1 MRKSLF
7 FWLTVV
13 IAASVVA
20 VGFLYFGR
28 KSVTETLADVLP
40 GVDEGVPHALVM
52 APGDQ
57 IQIGGDVPDSLAE
70 EASPSTKPYLNLMEG
85 LLPLAGLSQETAL
98 LATWAE
104 EANRAEMYGVFL
116 FPREEVSLLSSGRL
130 PEPWREVIPEASLER
145 TGEKNRYRL
154 QLVAGAPGMYLE
166 TADRLVLVS
175 LQEGGIARMR
185 NALEDPGAR
194 LDVRWTVETGWPGH
208 LYLDDGGVLAA
219 SASMQGQ
226 DVGDDPVRLEAA
238 WRKTGDDGL
247 LAWGV
252 SGIEG
257 WIPDKI
263 KEGLT
268 GHAWSETFF
277 IPDPLIAAAGFNLPA
292 GIAKMPEI
300 TSELPRAAEAL
311 GVDTGL
317 LQKILEGPLFLAF
330 GGQSR
335 FLVVN
340 LPGFLVQLPGRGA
353 AGENFIEALWNR
365 HWMRLSL
372 TPKPLPGFETGG
384 TLAVPLT
391 VVGAASEELALLG
404 AMEESGLKKRVP
416 VRDVFELPGS
426 SLAWMYLDFP
436 KMADALENV
445 ARAGSLAQRV
455 GLSGGE
461 DLEDIALA
469 AEELRK
475 FGRILMVME
484 DYRKGRIRWQQAP
497 EGGQ

>member
-1 MRKSLF
+1 
-7 FWLTVV
+7 
-13 IAASVVA
+13 
-20 VGFLYFGR
+20 
-28 KSVTETLADVLP
+28 
-40 GVDEGVPHALVM
+40 
-52 APGDQ
+52 
-57 IQIGGDVPDSLAE
+57 
-70 EASPSTKPYLNLMEG
+70 
-85 LLPLAGLSQETAL
+85 
-98 LATWAE
+98 
-104 EANRAEMYGVFL
+104 
-116 FPREEVSLLSSGRL
+116 
-130 PEPWREVIPEASLER
+130 
-145 TGEKNRYRL
+145 
-154 QLVAGAPGMYLE
+154 MYLE

-175 LQEGGIARMR
+175 LQEGGIAKMR

-208 LYLDDGGVLAA
+208 LYLHDGGVLAA
-219 SASMQGQ
+219 SAAMQGRN
-226 DVGDDPVRLEAA
+226 VGDDPVRLEAA

-247 LAWGV
+247 LAWTV

-257 WIPDKI
+257 WIPDI
-263 KEGLT
+263 IQESLAGY
-268 GHAWSETFF
+268 GWQEEFF

-292 GIAKMPEI
+292 EFSTMPEI
-300 TSELPRAAEAL
+300 KSELLQVSEAL
-311 GVDTGL
+311 GVEIQL
-317 LQKILEGPLFLAF
+317 LGKILEGPLFLAF

-340 LPGFLVQLPGRGA
+340 LPGFLVEIPGRGA
-353 AGENFIEALWNR
+353 AGEKFIEGLWNR

-372 TPKPLPGFETGG
+372 TPKPLPGLETGG

-416 VRDVFELPGS
+416 IRDVVDLPES
-426 SLAWMYLDFP
+426 ALAWMYLDFP
-436 KMADALENV
+436 RAADSLENI

-484 DYRKGRIRWQQAP
+484 DYRKGRIRWEQAP
-497 EGGQ
+497 EDGQ